1 MNSPKTA
8 ATGSTNPAFLPLSIA
23 RMLWKRKIAIVIIW
37 ILLSGGTVLVVRSLP
52 PVYKSEALILVD
64 SQKIPEKFVAA
75 TVSTDLQ
82 DRIATISQ
90 QILSTAQLKK
100 IINDF
105 DLYHNERATQFE
117 EEILDRMRKDITV
130 KLERG
135 WSENRPGA
143 FRVGYQGPNPSVV
156 AQVANRLANL
166 YVEENLKA
174 REVQAEG
181 TADFIDNQLQEAKK
195 NLDDMESAVSK
206 FKLKYNGELPEQQS
220 ALAGTLARLQVQ
232 LEANRDATNRAQERK
247 LMLENSLSSEQ
258 ATAGFL
264 NQALSS
270 PPAAPASPS
279 QPTPFTAASIGPKS
293 PSRLEALR
301 TQLGQLRARYT
312 DSYPEVRRL
321 EMEIAQ
327 QQLLDHQA
335 AESASNASTADG
347 NMSSGSKTVPSSTT
361 QPVKTA
367 SATAPDQGNPGT
379 APKQQKTVVV
389 VNGSNLLASR
399 ERLNNLESQIKQT
412 DGELQFRKAEQERIL
427 QDIATYQGRL
437 EKLPIREQEMAQ
449 ITRDYEISK
458 ANYKSLLDKKFSAE
472 MATDME
478 RRQKSERF
486 TILDAAP
493 VPEKPAK
500 PNRPLLM
507 GIGSALSLLI
517 GLACGL
523 GVEFR
528 RQPLLG
534 EWELPPG
541 VPILARLPF
550 VEIRGEATDGGRRQ
564 FGRGLRIALW
574 SSAALSVVALIGAAA
589 YYFVIVRGI

>member
-1 MNSPKTA
+1 MNPPKTA

-37 ILLSGGTVLVVRSLP
+37 ILLSGGTVLVVRTLP

-105 DLYHNERATQFE
+105 DLYHAERSTEFE
-117 EEILDRMRKDITV
+117 EEILDRMRKDISV

-206 FKLKYNGELPEQQS
+206 FKLKYNGELPEQQT
-220 ALAGTLARLQVQ
+220 ALAGTLARLQVEM
-232 LEANRDATNRAQERK
+232 EANRDATNRAQERK

-270 PPAAPASPS
+270 PPASTASAS
-279 QPTPFTAASIGPKS
+279 QPVQFPAAKS
-293 PSRLEALR
+293 LTRLETLQ

-327 QQLLDHQA
+327 QQLLDRQA
-335 AESASNASTADG
+335 AESASSASTADG
-347 NMSSGSKTVPSSTT
+347 NIPSDSKTGPSSATT
-361 QPVKTA
+361 PVKTA
-367 SATAPDQGNPGT
+367 TAAAPEKGNPAT
-379 APKQQKTVVV
+379 APKQPKAVVV

-399 ERLNNLESQIKQT
+399 ERLTNLESQIKQT

-427 QDIATYQGRL
+427 RDIATYQGRL

-550 VEIRGEATDGGRRQ
+550 VEIRGEAPDEGRRQ

-589 YYFVIVRGI
+589 YYFVVVRGI